1 MVILYHT
8 IVDYRPVN
16 VCRAH
21 EYEEKSL
28 AITVTV
34 LSLQGF
40 FDGKGKTFC
49 NATE

>member
-1 MVILYHT
+1 MVLLYYA
-8 IVDYRPVN
+8 VVVYRWLN

-21 EYEEKSL
+21 KYEEKSL

-40 FDGKGKTFC
+40 FAGKGRTFC